1 MGHLAG
7 ALLEWFF
14 CLHEVIIIHFPQTAP
29 YSEVSEMFTH
39 AIVRRPG
46 TNFAQGITTANLG
59 PPDYARMF
67 LQHQAYID
75 VLRSLGLEVIV
86 LQAELKYP
94 DAYFVEDVAVVTRDI
109 AVITNPGA
117 QARRGEEDSIE
128 PVLRRYRQ
136 TVRIQPPG
144 TVDGGDV
151 LMVGKHFFIGVSE
164 RTNPEGAT
172 QLGGILQR
180 YDNTFTL
187 VPVAAGLHLKSSV
200 NYVGGD
206 TLLISELF
214 TDRTE
219 FIGYSKIIVSQ
230 SESYAANTLW
240 LNDHLLIPEGFP
252 ETKRR
257 LAASGL
263 PVTELNVSE
272 AQKMDGGLTC
282 MSIRF

>member
-1 MGHLAG
+1 
-7 ALLEWFF
+7 
-14 CLHEVIIIHFPQTAP
+14 
-29 YSEVSEMFTH
+29 MFTH
-39 AIVRRPG
+39 AIVRMPG

-59 PPDYARMF
+59 LPDYAQML
-67 LQHQAYID
+67 LQHQAYTN
-75 VLRSLGLEVIV
+75 VLRSLGLEVTV
-86 LQAELKYP
+86 LQPEPNYP

-109 AVITNPGA
+109 AVITHPGA

-128 PVLRRYRQ
+128 PVLARSRP
-136 TVRIQPPG
+136 TVRIQSPG

-151 LMVGKHFFIGVSE
+151 LMVGKHFFIGISE
-164 RTNPEGAT
+164 RTNVEGAT

-180 YDNTFTL
+180 YGNTFSL

-200 NYVGGD
+200 NYGGGD

-219 FIGYSKIIVSQ
+219 FDGYSKIIVSQ

-240 LNDHLLIPEGFP
+240 LNDHLIMPEGFP
-252 ETKRR
+252 ETRRR
-257 LAASGL
+257 LAARGL
-263 PVTELNVSE
+263 PIIELNVSE